1 MNGLELTSFVR
12 KDAGMTNVPIIMIT
26 SRTSE
31 KHKQLATE
39 AGVNEILSKPYS
51 EDVLLKLVQDYVAEK
66 VAMPNAA

>member
-12 KDAGMTNVPIIMIT
+12 KDAGMTNIPIIMIT

-66 VAMPNAA
+66 ASMPNAA